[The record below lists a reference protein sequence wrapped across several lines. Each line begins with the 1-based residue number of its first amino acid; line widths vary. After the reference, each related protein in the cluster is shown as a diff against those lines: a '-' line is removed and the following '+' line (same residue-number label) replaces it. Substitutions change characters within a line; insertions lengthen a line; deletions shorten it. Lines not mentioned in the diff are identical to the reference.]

1 MNSGGYPRCFYKRVR
16 TRMKAKELTF
26 ALALERG
33 CSVGIS
39 GIVADAR
46 LCCHRGGGRE
56 IVKKFDSQGGDMNSG
71 GYPRCF
77 YKRVRTRMK
86 AKELTFALAL
96 KREPRARKTLK
107 MRGLSCVL
115 VASAGKSAQND
126 ERKGD

>member
-1 MNSGGYPRCFYKRVR
+1 
-16 TRMKAKELTF
+16 MKTKELTF

-56 IVKKFDSQGGDMNSG
+56 IVKKIDSQGGDTNSG

-86 AKELTFALAL
+86 AKGLSIEHLHKSAGRVWKWMET
-96 KREPRARKTLK
+96 
-107 MRGLSCVL
+107 RGLYFCC
-115 VASAGKSAQND
+115 G
-126 ERKGD
+126 